1 MYIIYRVDND
11 DGNIV
16 RTPIGVVNGDES
28 VAVRWMS
35 KNNYW
40 RINTIKQMI
49 KIIWKGKV
57 WMRMTLTNIS

>member
-35 KNNYW
+35 KNNY
-40 RINTIKQMI
+40 
-49 KIIWKGKV
+49 
-57 WMRMTLTNIS
+57 